1 MMHMAFMKPD
11 EYSVSHLKCVYVYVY
26 DCFFF
31 SFSRE
36 SPSEKIRVACGKTN
50 QRKWNGTGRNGRA
63 RRFAMV
69 FFFSH
74 SLYPSLSF
82 SLYLVFLHVK
92 RREPNNEIAC
102 VSFSFPGSGFA
113 CFDGIFWVVCR
124 GTFSTATAGF
134 LFTTTNKLLG
144 DGVERVFV

>member
-1 MMHMAFMKPD
+1 
-11 EYSVSHLKCVYVYVY
+11 
-26 DCFFF
+26 
-31 SFSRE
+31 
-36 SPSEKIRVACGKTN
+36 
-50 QRKWNGTGRNGRA
+50 
-63 RRFAMV
+63 MV
-69 FFFSH
+69 FFLSL

-92 RREPNNEIAC
+92 RLELNNEIAY

-124 GTFSTATAGF
+124 GRFSTATAGF